1 MGKQKLSPE
10 AAKRKKARD
19 LRYANSADRKA
30 KRRDSQKQRR
40 KAKKNGTSVEGKDFD
55 HKTRTFKSKKS
66 NRGNGG
72 KGTKKEGK
80 ANYKVPAKQK
90 RRKK

>member
-1 MGKQKLSPE
+1 MGTKQKLSPA

-40 KAKKNGTSVEGKDFD
+40 AAKKNGTNVDGKDFD
-55 HKTRTFKSKKS
+55 HKTRSFKSKKS

-72 KGTKKEGK
+72 AGTKKEGK
-80 ANYKVPAKQK
+80 AKYKVPPKQK
-90 RRKK
+90 KK

>member
-1 MGKQKLSPE
+1 MATKQKLSPA
-10 AAKRKKARD
+10 AAKRKAARD

-40 KAKKNGTSVEGKDFD
+40 TAKKKGKSVEGKDFD
-55 HKTRTFKSKKS
+55 HKTRTFKSKES

-72 KGTKKEGK
+72 KGTKSESG
-80 ANYKVPAKQK
+80 ANYKVPAKK
-90 RRKK
+90 A

>member
-1 MGKQKLSPE
+1 MACKQKLSP
-10 AAKRKKARD
+10 AAKKRKAARD

-30 KRRDSQKQRR
+30 KRRDSQMKRR
-40 KAKKNGTSVEGKDFD
+40 QAKKNGKSVEGKDFD

-72 KGTKKEGK
+72 KGTKKESGAK
-80 ANYKVPAKQK
+80 YKVPAKK
-90 RRKK
+90 R